1 MNGGFHNVPTLL
13 IYIYIYIYV
22 QSALAKGGVQ
32 PLVARATV

>member
-13 IYIYIYIYV
+13 IYIYIYV

>member
-1 MNGGFHNVPTLL
+1 MIDKECGHVVETTD
-13 IYIYIYIYV
+13 IYIYV